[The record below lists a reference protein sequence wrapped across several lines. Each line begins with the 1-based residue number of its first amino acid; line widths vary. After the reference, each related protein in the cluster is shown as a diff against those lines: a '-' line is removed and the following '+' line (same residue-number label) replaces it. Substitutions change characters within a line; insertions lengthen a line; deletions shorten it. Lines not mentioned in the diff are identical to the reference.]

1 MSQVRGAVTD
11 VLRTEV
17 LRMWQP
23 EKIVQAELT
32 KMEILESTRVEA
44 AIKILVKAERMAQVA
59 ERMAQV
65 KAERMYEVVHV
76 QMEKSCLMVLAISF
90 LKMVFPTDVLVVLVR
105 QNHLGCKDLLN

>member
-1 MSQVRGAVTD
+1 MQTHIQIEKREKREKREMCRLFQRIVSQVRGAVTD

-59 ERMAQV
+59 ETMAQV
-65 KAERMYEVVHV
+65 AETMAQVAETMA
-76 QMEKSCLMVLAISF
+76 Q
-90 LKMVFPTDVLVVLVR
+90 VLV
-105 QNHLGCKDLLN
+105 